1 MDVEWSREFD
11 RQLDRMESDDSD
23 RGRQVLQLLAF
34 MLGRLRALDD
44 EPAEESAMFKRVR
57 QSGRFGVWRVSHPY
71 REGVALRLICWFP
84 PGEDRIVVTLFAGEK
99 ARMGDVFYDSVGAR
113 ADRIIELWLMEN
125 EDR

>member
-1 MDVEWSREFD
+1 MDIEWSRDFD
-11 RQLDRMESDDSD
+11 RQLDRMESDESE

-34 MLGRLRALDD
+34 MLGRLRALEN
-44 EPAEESAMFKRVR
+44 EPSEESAMFERVR
-57 QSGRFGVWRVSHPY
+57 QSGRFTVWRVSHPY

-99 ARMGDVFYDSVGAR
+99 ARMGDVFYDSVGVR
-113 ADRIIELWLMEN
+113 ADRIIELWMMEN

>member
-1 MDVEWSREFD
+1 MNVEWSREFD

-23 RGRQVLQLLAF
+23 RCRQVLQLLAF

-84 PGEDRIVVTLFAGEK
+84 PERIGSWSPCSRGRRLAWETCSTTPSALAPTGSSSC
-99 ARMGDVFYDSVGAR
+99 G
-113 ADRIIELWLMEN
+113 
-125 EDR
+125 